1 MDSRVATVRSLFD
14 SFVTQ
19 RDSVKASG
27 TVESYQSD
35 NINYV
40 GYSCICGQVFQFRK
54 DSVLRH
60 CRKTGC
66 DASKLQKVD
75 LIKLCCGQYVT
86 QSQVASLFNEQ
97 GQTFMPNVVGGRNVE
112 RDFCSIDFYE
122 GGSKRYVGRDPKLAS
137 CVFLSK

>member
-1 MDSRVATVRSLFD
+1 MATVRSLFD

-54 DSVLRH
+54 DSALRH

-86 QSQVASLFNEQ
+86 QSHVASLFNEQ
-97 GQTFMPNVVGGRNVE
+97 GQTFMPNVVGGRTS
-112 RDFCSIDFYE
+112 RGIS
-122 GGSKRYVGRDPKLAS
+122 
-137 CVFLSK
+137 